1 MNPQLE
7 IGNSQPATK
16 KLAIEKP
23 QTLLSTFTSNGKKK
37 KCVGRSRKRAGVG
50 ENE

>member
-1 MNPQLE
+1 MNPQL
-7 IGNSQPATK
+7 ATK
-16 KLAIEKP
+16 KLPTGKP
-23 QTLLSTFTSNGKKK
+23 QTLPSTFTSNGKKK